1 MNNIF
6 PDLVFACHLKTSRQF
21 MASVFGIIMEFHE
34 KYFPDLV
41 WAVHLETSCQF
52 VASVFGVPLVVRIH
66 GNLLHVV
73 KSLVYIVT
81 TQTCTI

>member
-6 PDLVFACHLKTSRQF
+6 PDLVFAFHLKTSRQF
-21 MASVFGIIMEFHE
+21 MASVFGISMDLHE

-41 WAVHLETSCQF
+41 CAVHLETSRQF

-66 GNLLHVV
+66 GKALF
-73 KSLVYIVT
+73 I
-81 TQTCTI
+81 

>member
-6 PDLVFACHLKTSRQF
+6 PDLVFAFHLKTSSQF
-21 MASVFGIIMEFHE
+21 VASLFGRSMDLHE

-41 WAVHLETSCQF
+41 CAVHLETSRQF

-81 TQTCTI
+81 TQNCTM